1 MAGVLPVIGLPFR
14 HPPVDADAAV
24 AHADNKGWDVEWA
37 GMTPEQIV
45 ADMRRVVPSLVLA
58 AAFIE
63 NDALYRLWAQW
74 RLQRL
79 ISAAEDCP

>member
-1 MAGVLPVIGLPFR
+1 MIGLPFLR
-14 HPPVDADAAV
+14 PPVDSDDAV
-24 AHADNKGWDVEWA
+24 AYGDDNGWDVEWA

-63 NDALYRLWAQW
+63 NETLYRLWAQW